1 MTPNL
6 YAKHVEAYSKRAR
19 REMEAVD
26 MSNYLLGLYIRRA
39 VGDVLSGKNKYPE
52 KPFLAEK
59 ETTLKRV
66 YSPEETEAFIAS
78 LGKENADDA
87 ES

>member
-6 YAKHVEAYSKRAR
+6 YSKHVEAYSKKTR

-66 YSPEETEAFIAS
+66 YSQEETEAFIAS

>member
-1 MTPNL
+1 MTPNI
-6 YAKHVEAYSKRAR
+6 YDKYVQAYTKKAK
-19 REMEAVD
+19 RELEAVD

-39 VGDVLSGKNKYPE
+39 VGDVLAGKNKYPE

-59 ETTLKRV
+59 ETTLERV
-66 YSPEETEAFIAS
+66 YSKEETEAFIAS